1 MRKKYMKQSSPTAWL
16 EVQLKATNALL
27 KFCQEHNYKDP
38 RMVHLEACKN
48 ALAEKKINMAIEE
61 YKNIPLGGNGCFNDW
76 WPEPVYKHETDEFA
90 EAVFQA
96 LTERWS
102 RLMSLSV
109 EASNA

>member
-1 MRKKYMKQSSPTAWL
+1 MKQSSPTAWL

-76 WPEPVYKHETDEFA
+76 WPEPVYEHETDEFA